1 MSIIKRGLTEMSASV
16 LTVCECQWSR
26 CLNTS
31 WLEGFSVVHGECQCC
46 ALFYYTDCH
55 FNSYV
60 GYRRSFTVCTECN
73 FVNKLQ
79 KPVFHPRG
87 SLIRKL
93 TCSTVVSA
101 PFCPMH
107 PTSASEHCHVH
118 YLSGTIKALRI
129 SSNLTVL

>member
-31 WLEGFSVVHGECQCC
+31 WLEGFSVVRGECQCC

-101 PFCPMH
+101 PF
-107 PTSASEHCHVH
+107 SQRA
-118 YLSGTIKALRI
+118 LSCALFVWDNKSI
-129 SSNLTVL
+129 ANFFKLDCAVN